1 MTGRELKNK
10 WREGKI
16 SVGGWSTS
24 SDALIAVN
32 LARVGF
38 DYVIIDN
45 EHAPRNTESL
55 REILWMFRDS
65 ETVPLV
71 RVEDNRPDVI
81 KQVLDHGAQG
91 VLVPLIGSVEEAK
104 RAIAS
109 CKYPPDGI
117 RGFGPKAASNYG
129 ADEGYFENWN
139 DNVIVMLQVELVS
152 LLDVIEEVAQL
163 EGLDS
168 VFIGPSDLSLGM
180 GCFQQWDHPD
190 FKSAV
195 SRIVKAAK
203 DNNKAPGIAVDSFGE
218 LNQAAEWIEKNAE
231 GMQLLLTAEDGELV
245 KLGGEQ
251 VLRDHLKRFVK
262 E

>member
-1 MTGRELKNK
+1 MTGLELKNK
-10 WREGKI
+10 WREGQI

-24 SDALIAVN
+24 SDALIAIN

-65 ETVPLV
+65 ETVPIV

-91 VLVPLIGSVEEAK
+91 VLVPLVGTVDEAK

-117 RGFGPKAASNYG
+117 RGFGPVAASNYG
-129 ADEGYFENWN
+129 ADDTYFENWN
-139 DNVIVMLQVELVS
+139 KNVIVMLQIELVS
-152 LLDVIEEVAQL
+152 ILNVIEEIAQL

-168 VFIGPSDLSLGM
+168 VFIGPSDLSLSM
-180 GCFQQWDHPD
+180 GCFRQWDHPD

-195 SRIVKAAK
+195 LRIVKAARE
-203 DNNKAPGIAVDSFGE
+203 NNIAPGIAVDSFGE
-218 LNQAAEWIEKNAE
+218 LKQAAEWIEKNAE
-231 GMQLLLTAEDGELV
+231 GMQVLLTAEDGDLV
-245 KLGGEQ
+245 KLGGKQ
-251 VLRDHLKRFVK
+251 VLRDHLNRFVK
-262 E
+262 